1 MRLAV
6 AEAAGRRLPAWLRC
20 GGWSLAAGVAAAWMA
35 DDALAQTPVVLQT
48 PGGLEAQ
55 IRQGTVRFGQFFAL
69 LRNVLI
75 YGSSTALACV
85 VGAAFAT
92 GRWNNRWFLTICGGL
107 VVLALCG
114 VFVDFFVDID
124 QRVAPSGMPG
134 GLLR

>member
-1 MRLAV
+1 MPRL
-6 AEAAGRRLPAWLRC
+6 
-20 GGWSLAAGVAAAWMA
+20 GWWGLAAGVVAAWA
-35 DDALAQTPVVLQT
+35 AGEALAQTPVVLQ
-48 PGGLEAQ
+48 PAGGLEAQ
-55 IRQGTVRFGQFFAL
+55 IRQGTVRFGQFFSL

-85 VGAAFAT
+85 VGGAFAT

-114 VFVDFFVDID
+114 VFVDFFIDID

-134 GLLR
+134 GVLR